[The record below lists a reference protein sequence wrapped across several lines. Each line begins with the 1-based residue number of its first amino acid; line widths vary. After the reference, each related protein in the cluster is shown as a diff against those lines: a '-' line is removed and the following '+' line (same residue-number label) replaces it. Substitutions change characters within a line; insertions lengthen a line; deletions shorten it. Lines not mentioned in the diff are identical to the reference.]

1 MRTAELE
8 KKFFWYSPDKPD
20 RRRGHGE
27 RGEGRIGG
35 RQPLTVSERRV
46 L

>member
-1 MRTAELE
+1 MRTAEVE
-8 KKFFWYSPDKPD
+8 KKVFWYSPDKPD
-20 RRRGHGE
+20 RRRGGSG
-27 RGEGRIGG
+27 RREGRIGR